1 MRSELFHIFC
11 FVVFWQ
17 ELMPIL
23 NPMWVRM
30 DKLSSSD
37 LTTIS
42 RLSPSSGVLD
52 PKFLHHTSLNSYAC
66 WSRFSVH
73 ELSSQL
79 RHVRSSTC
87 FLYDAHFYASH
98 EPLWRMAILAQGAI
112 VFTRL
117 SRKILSRFHC
127 SFVHG
132 STEHYDLRTFISRR

>member
-1 MRSELFHIFC
+1 
-11 FVVFWQ
+11 
-17 ELMPIL
+17 
-23 NPMWVRM
+23 M

-87 FLYDAHFYASH
+87 FCTTL
-98 EPLWRMAILAQGAI
+98 I
-112 VFTRL
+112 FTRL
-117 SRKILSRFHC
+117 MNHYGGWPFWLKGQLC
-127 SFVHG
+127 SHVCLEKDCLIFIVSLCSGTRQSSAPAQIRSVQLPVQPNTRRPDQSAPIGAIHL
-132 STEHYDLRTFISRR
+132 LRL